1 MEKEKKREE
10 FVTKIGPLL
19 RKVFDK
25 QKEIVKKTTWDCV
38 ASSDYEV
45 GEIIAKKITS
55 KDLLKV
61 TRS

>member
-19 RKVFDK
+19 RKVFDE